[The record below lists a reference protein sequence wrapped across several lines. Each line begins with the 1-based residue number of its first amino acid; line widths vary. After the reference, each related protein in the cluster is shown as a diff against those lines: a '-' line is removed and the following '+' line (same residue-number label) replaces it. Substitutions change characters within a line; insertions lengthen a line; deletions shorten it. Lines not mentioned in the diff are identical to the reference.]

1 MSDPSRAP
9 DASAGHDAG
18 ADRPLRAD
26 EQQVLLRACY
36 EQYSTRL
43 FEATRASL
51 DLASDLFETT
61 SEVPDGAVAEF
72 VNKRSD
78 WIERFE
84 RSVAA
89 TFERRLKGER
99 RRGRRPDSD
108 ASAASLAML
117 SPFDQ
122 EKQAALVAATAF
134 LHGFTKREQAALDGR
149 VDMLLPATAGEIDNP
164 FGPAY
169 LLDAMGS
176 TSRAVYPNPRVWRPL
191 MERVL
196 ADITPTVN
204 KIYISI
210 NRLLADQGVLPE
222 LKAALRARSE
232 WRPHDDSELLPTFTR
247 MLSEVGTLPTDIVV
261 PPASGAAGA
270 AIASHGLRDI
280 VSPSGENS
288 ESAVAP
294 GTLPQAGPAFAP
306 TPAILAGLAALAELG
321 ARTGA
326 PHAAGEDGEFPNLD
340 PMMALGTSTPLFA
353 TLGQWQR
360 LDLPAAI
367 AQAMPPPPAGS
378 AATAVPQ
385 NLVRHIRA
393 AVTEQVANPTDRIA
407 MDVIALL
414 FDYIFRDPSIPE
426 RQRRLFG
433 RLQVPIVKA
442 ALLDRTFFSDRAHA
456 ARKLLDHLAEAA
468 IGATSDEAYGEAF
481 EATAQRIVDDV
492 CRDFEIDVAVFET
505 ADTALQAFIDGERR
519 EALPAFNDNVA
530 QALASEEGEADR
542 AHVRAV
548 VRDRLAGLDVP
559 FDVRAFVETIW
570 SEYLTSLVAAS
581 GADSEPWRRAL
592 ATLDDL
598 LWSIVVKD
606 RTAQR
611 AKLTKMVP
619 TLVAGLRRG
628 CTAVAVE
635 DERSKPFFEA
645 LYRLHMAAIKPAVIT
660 ARPAIAA
667 GAHAAPSGA
676 HAAPSGAH
684 AAPSGAHAAP
694 SGARAAPLA
703 AQASLS
709 TTTAANAPL
718 VANVHDFVTEMA
730 VGTWLAFGTGAAAVN
745 ARLSWV
751 SPLRSKYVFTSRSR
765 TQAFVFSPE
774 DLAWE
779 LGSGRASLV
788 VEPVPLFDRA
798 VSAALD
804 TLAAARPPEKTAL
817 SAA

>member
-1 MSDPSRAP
+1 MSDPLRDP
-9 DASAGHDAG
+9 DPTAGYDAG

-26 EQQVLLRACY
+26 EQRSLLRACY

-51 DLASDLFETT
+51 DLAGDLFETT
-61 SEVPDGAVAEF
+61 SGVPDGAVAEF
-72 VNKRSD
+72 VDKRSA

-84 RSVAA
+84 RAVAA

-117 SPFDQ
+117 SAFDQ
-122 EKQAALVAATAF
+122 EKQAALVAATEF
-134 LHGFTKREQAALDGR
+134 LHRFTKREQAALDGR
-149 VDMLLPATAGEIDNP
+149 VDTLVPTSAGEIDNP
-164 FGPAY
+164 FGPSY
-169 LLDAMGS
+169 LLDALGS

-191 MERVL
+191 MERLL

-204 KIYISI
+204 KIYISM
-210 NRLLADQGVLPE
+210 NRLLADHGVLPE

-232 WRPHDDSELLPTFTR
+232 WRPQDDSELLPTFTR
-247 MLSEVGTLPTDIVV
+247 MLSEAGTLPTDIVV
-261 PPASGAAGA
+261 PPVSGAAGA
-270 AIASHGLRDI
+270 AIASPAQHDTATTDGG
-280 VSPSGENS
+280 SS
-288 ESAVAP
+288 EGAVVP
-294 GTLPQAGPAFAP
+294 GGALPQAGPVFAP

-326 PHAAGEDGEFPNLD
+326 PQAAGADPSTGEFPNLD

-367 AQAMPPPPAGS
+367 AEAMPPPPAGS
-378 AATAVPQ
+378 AAAAVPQ

-393 AVTEQVANPTDRIA
+393 AVTDQVANPTDRIA

-442 ALLDRTFFSDRAHA
+442 ALLDRTFFSDRSHA

-468 IGATSDEAYGEAF
+468 IGATSDEAYGDAF

-505 ADTALQAFIDGERR
+505 ADAALQAFIDSERR
-519 EALPAFNDNVA
+519 ESLPALNDNVA

-542 AHVRAV
+542 AHVRAL

-559 FDVRAFVETIW
+559 FDVRAFIETIW
-570 SEYLTSLVAAS
+570 SDYLTSLHAEG
-581 GADSEPWRRAL
+581 GAEDESWRRAL

-598 LWSIVVKD
+598 LWSIVVKE

-628 CTAVAVE
+628 CKAVAVE
-635 DERSKPFFEA
+635 DERAKPFFEA
-645 LYRLHMAAIKPAVIT
+645 LYRLHMAAIKPAGAA
-660 ARPAIAA
+660 ARPAVA
-667 GAHAAPSGA
+667 GMARTAPS
-676 HAAPSGAH
+676 AARPSVAN
-684 AAPSGAHAAP
+684 A
-694 SGARAAPLA
+694 LA
-703 AQASLS
+703 A
-709 TTTAANAPL
+709 TAPHA
-718 VANVHDFVTEMA
+718 ANVHDFVTEMA

-765 TQAFVFSPE
+765 KQAFVFSPE

-804 TLAAARPPEKTAL
+804 TLAATRPPDKTAL

>member
-1 MSDPSRAP
+1 MSDRPSDFDSRTGP
-9 DASAGHDAG
+9 HAGSE
-18 ADRPLRAD
+18 RPLPAD
-26 EQQVLLRACY
+26 ERQALLRACY
-36 EQYSTRL
+36 QQYSSRV

-61 SEVPDGAVAEF
+61 SGVPDGAVAEF
-72 VNKRSD
+72 IGQRNE

-84 RSVAA
+84 RAVAA
-89 TFERRLKGER
+89 AFERRLAGEH
-99 RRGRRPDSD
+99 RRGLRPDSD

-134 LHGFTKREQAALDGR
+134 LHRFTKREHDALEGR
-149 VDMLLPATAGEIDNP
+149 VGMLLPAAGRQIDNP

-169 LLDAMGS
+169 LLDALGAS
-176 TSRAVYPNPRVWRPL
+176 SRAVYPNPRVWRPL

-196 ADITPTVN
+196 ADITPAVN
-204 KIYISI
+204 KIYISM
-210 NRLLADQGVLPE
+210 NRLLADRGVLPE

-232 WRPHDDSELLPTFTR
+232 WRPQDDGDLLPTFTR
-247 MLSEVGTLPTDIVV
+247 MLSEAGPLPTDIVV
-261 PPASGAAGA
+261 PPASGAGSASVAADALRAFPSLAG
-270 AIASHGLRDI
+270 G
-280 VSPSGENS
+280 G
-288 ESAVAP
+288 ESAAAA
-294 GTLPQAGPAFAP
+294 GQSLTQAGPAFAP

-321 ARTGA
+321 ARTG
-326 PHAAGEDGEFPNLD
+326 PPLTAGADPPSGDFPNLD

-360 LDLPAAI
+360 LDLPVAI
-367 AQAMPPPPAGS
+367 AQAMPLPPAGT
-378 AATAVPQ
+378 AAAAVPQ
-385 NLVRHIRA
+385 NLVRHLSA
-393 AVTEQVANPTDRIA
+393 AVTEQVANPADRVA

-414 FDYIFRDPSIPE
+414 FDYIFRDPSIAD

-442 ALLDRTFFSDRAHA
+442 ALLDHTFFSDRTHA

-468 IGATSDEAYGEAF
+468 IGATSGEAYGDAF
-481 EATAQRIVDDV
+481 EATAQRIVGDV

-505 ADTALQAFIDGERR
+505 ADAALQTFIDTDRR
-519 EALPAFNDNVA
+519 EALPALNDNVVR
-530 QALASEEGEADR
+530 ALASEESDAGR
-542 AHVRAV
+542 AHVRAL
-548 VRDRLAGLDVP
+548 VRDRLAGLDIP
-559 FDVRAFVETIW
+559 FDVRAFAETVW
-570 SEYLTSLVAAS
+570 SDYLTTLHADG
-581 GADSEPWRRAL
+581 GADSEAWRDAL
-592 ATLDDL
+592 ATLDNL
-598 LWSIVVKD
+598 LWSIVVKE

-619 TLVAGLRRG
+619 ALVAGLRRG
-628 CTAVAVE
+628 CAAVAVS
-635 DERSKPFFEA
+635 DDRAKAFFEA
-645 LYRLHMAAIKPAVIT
+645 LYGLHMAAIKPA
-660 ARPAIAA
+660 AA
-667 GAHAAPSGA
+667 LRGAASAAAPGLPPP
-676 HAAPSGAH
+676 AASP
-684 AAPSGAHAAP
+684 
-694 SGARAAPLA
+694 RAAA
-703 AQASLS
+703 
-709 TTTAANAPL
+709 TAANAPAA
-718 VANVHDFVTEMA
+718 VNVHDFVTEMA
-730 VGTWLAFGTGAAAVN
+730 VGTWLAFGTGASAVN

-804 TLAAARPPEKTAL
+804 ALAATRPPDKVAL

>member
-1 MSDPSRAP
+1 MSDLLRDPEP
-9 DASAGHDAG
+9 TAG
-18 ADRPLRAD
+18 ANAGNDRPLAAD
-26 EQQVLLRACY
+26 EGPALVRACY
-36 EQYSTRL
+36 QQYSTRL

-61 SEVPDGAVAEF
+61 SGVPDGSGAEF
-72 VNKRSD
+72 VGKRNE

-84 RSVAA
+84 RAIA
-89 TFERRLKGER
+89 EGFERRLAGEH

-108 ASAASLAML
+108 ASAASMAML
-117 SPFDQ
+117 SDFDQ

-134 LHGFTKREQAALDGR
+134 LQRFTKREQDALDWRIG
-149 VDMLLPATAGEIDNP
+149 MLLPAAGREIDNP

-169 LLDAMGS
+169 LLDALGLS
-176 TSRAVYPNPRVWRPL
+176 SRAVYPNPRVWRPL
-191 MERVL
+191 MERAL
-196 ADITPTVN
+196 ADITPTVD
-204 KIYISI
+204 KIYISM
-210 NRLLADQGVLPE
+210 NRLLADRGVLPE

-232 WRPHDDSELLPTFTR
+232 WRPQDDRDLLPTFTR
-247 MLSEVGTLPTDIVV
+247 MLSEAGPLPTDIVA
-261 PPASGAAGA
+261 PPAMTSLARGSGA
-270 AIASHGLRDI
+270 
-280 VSPSGENS
+280 
-288 ESAVAP
+288 SAVAMGGAATQTGP
-294 GTLPQAGPAFAP
+294 GFAP
-306 TPAILAGLAALAELG
+306 TPAILAGLAALAQFDG
-321 ARTGA
+321 RMGA
-326 PHAAGEDGEFPNLD
+326 PGAGDPTAELPNPD
-340 PMMALGTSTPLFA
+340 PTPVFA

-367 AQAMPPPPAGS
+367 EQAMRQSPEGS
-378 AATAVPQ
+378 ATTALPQ
-385 NLVRHIRA
+385 NLVRHMRA
-393 AVTEQVANPTDRIA
+393 AVTEQVANPSDRTA

-414 FDYIFRDPSIPE
+414 FDYVFRDPSIPE

-442 ALLDRTFFSDRAHA
+442 ALLDDHTFFSDPTHA
-456 ARKLLDHLAEAA
+456 ARKLLDRLAEAA
-468 IGATSDEAYGEAF
+468 IGATSDEGYSEAF

-505 ADTALQAFIDGERR
+505 ADATLRAFIDSERHKAAP
-519 EALPAFNDNVA
+519 ALNDNVV
-530 QALASEEGEADR
+530 QALASEESESDR
-542 AHVRAV
+542 AHVRAL

-570 SEYLTSLVAAS
+570 SDYLTTLYRDGGAAS
-581 GADSEPWRRAL
+581 AAWRGAL

-598 LWSIVVKD
+598 LWSIVVKE

-611 AKLTKMVP
+611 VKLTKMVP
-619 TLVAGLRRG
+619 ALVAGLRRG
-628 CTAVAVE
+628 CAAAVVG
-635 DERSKPFFEA
+635 DERAKPFFEA
-645 LYRLHMAAIKPAVIT
+645 LYRLHMAAIKPAA
-660 ARPAIAA
+660 ARPAIARK
-667 GAHAAPSGA
+667 GPAPSTAQPSVSPA
-676 HAAPSGAH
+676 HVNTLP
-684 AAPSGAHAAP
+684 
-694 SGARAAPLA
+694 
-703 AQASLS
+703 
-709 TTTAANAPL
+709 

-730 VGTWLAFGTGAAAVN
+730 VGTWLAFGAGAAAVN

-765 TQAFVFSPE
+765 TQAFVFTPE

-804 TLAAARPPEKTAL
+804 TLAAARPADKTAL